1 MIEVE
6 FDYNQQITII
16 QAKLDELFKE
26 VVNKYL
32 QKTSMDPAKVFFIAN
47 GKQINP
53 EEKVENQISSMNK
66 QNKKLKILV

>member
-1 MIEVE
+1 
-6 FDYNQQITII
+6 
-16 QAKLDELFKE
+16 
-26 VVNKYL
+26 
-32 QKTSMDPAKVFFIAN
+32 MDSAKVFFIAN